1 MSTNPTHDLQ
11 NTVALVFGGGRDI
24 GAAISLALARR
35 GAQVALTYNSSNPA
49 ETITAITSLGH
60 SPFAQQV
67 DALDTA
73 AVRTFA
79 VAAQKHFGNPINI
92 LVNVVGGLVARKKM
106 DEMDDAFWDHVFA
119 LNVKSIFAMT
129 QAALPLMAD
138 GSTIVNVSSQAG
150 RDGGGPGGIAY
161 GASKG
166 ALMSMTRGLARELSP
181 RRIRVNAVCP
191 GMIATKF
198 HDDFTKPEVRQ
209 RVAGMTPLGRE
220 GHASEVADLVSY
232 LAGPQSSF
240 VNGACIDINGGILF
254 S

>member
-1 MSTNPTHDLQ
+1 MAAEFENQL
-11 NTVALVFGGGRDI
+11 AIVFGGGRAI
-24 GAAISLALARR
+24 GGAVAVELALR
-35 GAQVALTYNSSNPA
+35 GAQVALSYHSSNPEKILREIKA
-49 ETITAITSLGH
+49 AGREAFSRK
-60 SPFAQQV
+60 V

-73 AVRTFA
+73 AIRSFVA
-79 VAAQKHFGNPINI
+79 DAAQNAGKPVSI

-106 DEMDDAFWDHVFA
+106 DEMDDAFWDHVFE
-119 LNVKSIFAMT
+119 LNVRSVFAAT
-129 QAALPLMAD
+129 QAALPLMQDEGA
-138 GSTIVNVSSQAG
+138 IVNVASQAG

-166 ALMSMTRGLARELSP
+166 ALMSMTRGLAKELGP

-220 GHASEVADLVSY
+220 GKAEEVATLVAF
-232 LAGPQSSF
+232 LASKDAAF
-240 VNGACIDINGGILF
+240 VNGANVDINGGILF

>member
-1 MSTNPTHDLQ
+1 MAAANFDNQLA
-11 NTVALVFGGGRDI
+11 VVFGGGRDI
-24 GAAISLALARR
+24 GAAIAIELASR
-35 GAQVALTYNSSNPA
+35 GAQVAFSYNNSQPDKVIA
-49 ETITAITSLGH
+49 AIEAVEQRA
-60 SPFAQQV
+60 FAQKV

-73 AVRTFA
+73 AVRSFI
-79 VAAQKHFGNPINI
+79 AAATEKAGKPISV

-106 DEMDDAFWDHVFA
+106 EEMDDAFWEYVFNLNVRSVFA
-119 LNVKSIFAMT
+119 ST
-129 QAALPLMAD
+129 QAALQKMSD
-138 GSTIVNVSSQAG
+138 GGAIVNVSSQAG

-166 ALMSMTRGLARELSP
+166 ALMSMTRGLAKELGP

-191 GMIATKF
+191 GMISTKF

-220 GHASEVADLVSY
+220 GKAEEVAGLVAF
-232 LAGPQSSF
+232 LASGDAGF
-240 VNGACIDINGGILF
+240 VNGASVDINGGILF

>member
-1 MSTNPTHDLQ
+1 MNDLQ
-11 NTVALVFGGGRDI
+11 NTVAIVFGGGRDI

-49 ETITAITSLGH
+49 ETIAAITALGH
-60 SPFAQQV
+60 APFAQQV
-67 DALDTA
+67 DALNTA
-73 AVRTFA
+73 AVRAFA

-166 ALMSMTRGLARELSP
+166 ALMSMTRGLAKELSP

-220 GHASEVADLVSY
+220 GQASEVADLVGY
-232 LAGPQSSF
+232 LAGPTSSF
-240 VNGACIDINGGILF
+240 VNGACVDINGGILF